1 MVAAML
7 LFSPHLPSGAR
18 FAPRTHGMLAQRL
31 LSTRR
36 GGGGGLNV
44 AGGDP
49 SFRRRRLTAIARG
62 AANKEIA
69 DARSVSVKTVNCV

>member
-1 MVAAML
+1 
-7 LFSPHLPSGAR
+7 
-18 FAPRTHGMLAQRL
+18 MLARRL

-62 AANKEIA
+62 AGNKEIA